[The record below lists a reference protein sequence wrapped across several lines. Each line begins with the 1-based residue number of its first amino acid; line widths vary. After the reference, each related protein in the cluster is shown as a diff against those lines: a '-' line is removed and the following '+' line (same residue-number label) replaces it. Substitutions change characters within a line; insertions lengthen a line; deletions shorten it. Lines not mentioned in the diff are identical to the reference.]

1 MSKILVVSE
10 DAGIVERLNSDS
22 QPLLEVTQTAW
33 GAWNIDALPQ
43 QGIDLVLLDLRNP
56 HDVSGAARNH
66 LVVECKKLSAE
77 TPVLFVTDVDPVV
90 RQVMHAAAQGRNMA
104 FADPDTLI
112 DADDMEHVVVKF
124 LNRHKPGKAEPVL
137 QAKPQSRAA
146 FPHLVPQL
154 RNSESGR
161 LDARRIS
168 NLFGIPLKQLSNSIA
183 AVSANVYKTPDAPSL
198 QDKFSLYERIARTL
212 FLLVGSEEGIRIWLN
227 TPEPELDG
235 ELPRDLLLSGEVEVV
250 ADLLEDMLEGQP
262 G

>member
-1 MSKILVVSE
+1 MSKVLIVSE

-33 GAWNIDALPQ
+33 GAWNIDTLPQ

-56 HDVSGAARNH
+56 GDASGADRNH

-77 TPVLFVTDVDPVV
+77 TPLLFVTDVDPIV

-104 FADPDTLI
+104 FADPDALI
-112 DADDMEHVVVKF
+112 DVDDMEHAVVKF
-124 LNRHKPGKAEPVL
+124 LNRRKPGKVEPIT
-137 QAKPQSRAA
+137 QAKPQSRPV
-146 FPHLVPQL
+146 FPQLVPEL
-154 RNSESGR
+154 RNPESGR

-168 NLFGIPLKQLSNSIA
+168 DLFSIPLKQLSSSIGA
-183 AVSANVYKTPDAPSL
+183 ASANVYKTPDAPGL
-198 QDKFSLYERIARTL
+198 QDRLSLYERIARML
-212 FLLVGSEEGIRIWLN
+212 LLLVGSEEGIRMWLN
-227 TPEPELDG
+227 TPDLELDG
-235 ELPRDLLLSGEVEVV
+235 ELPRSLILSGEGEVV